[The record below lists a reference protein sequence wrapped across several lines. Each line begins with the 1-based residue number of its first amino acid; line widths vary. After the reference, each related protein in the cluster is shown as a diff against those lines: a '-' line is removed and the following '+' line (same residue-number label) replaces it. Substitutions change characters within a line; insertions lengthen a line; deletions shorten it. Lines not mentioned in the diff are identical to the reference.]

1 MKDTAARNKIL
12 EATINSIEIYGIE
25 GCTMRHI
32 AQEAGV
38 ALSSLHYYFESK
50 EVLVDKALELAMT
63 NMFDDIENIWK
74 GSGVDHK
81 AALHQI
87 LTYLLEGALRF
98 PGITRAG
105 LQPLLM
111 QGRTDSL
118 FIVGLNEFLS
128 KASGE
133 MAKTVRVEAEDLRLK
148 LMQAFSTILFLGIA
162 PDSFQDFSAQSFREE
177 ENRAKLVKSVIDGI
191 F

>member
-50 EVLVDKALELAMT
+50 EVLVGKALELAMT
-63 NMFDDIENIWK
+63 NLFDDVENIWK
-74 GSGVDHK
+74 DPGLARK

-87 LTYLLEGALRF
+87 LMYLLEGAMKF
-98 PGITRAG
+98 PGITRAC

-111 QGRTDSL
+111 QGKTDGL
-118 FIVGLNEFLS
+118 FIRRLNEFLG
-128 KASGE
+128 KASCE
-133 MAKTVRVEAEDLRLK
+133 MDGASRTEAEDLRIK
-148 LMQAFSTILFLGIA
+148 LAQAFSTVLFLGVS
-162 PDSFQDFSAQSFREE
+162 PDSFQAFSSQSFREE
-177 ENRAKLVKSVIDGI
+177 ENRRKLVKSVIDGI